1 MILYTQFND
10 YIMIYVI
17 RDNEVMTLCMFCR
30 GLNDDFRKEIMFI
43 GVFTLD
49 QAYIIVQ
56 DYELLIKIQ
65 WTNHQDRPLLD
76 LNLGIMIIC

>member
-1 MILYTQFND
+1 
-10 YIMIYVI
+10 
-17 RDNEVMTLCMFCR
+17 MFCR

-56 DYELLIKIQ
+56 DYEL
-65 WTNHQDRPLLD
+65 
-76 LNLGIMIIC
+76 